1 MLFRSL
7 KINYVQNMEEI
18 NNGGYAYSDTTV
30 VANSTGFSNTN
41 DTIYITNANTRFKV
55 DDRLYYEV
63 PTNNTAIAPLTGN
76 SYYYISFANTS
87 AIKLSSSV
95 GGANINITDSRTTNP
110 GESHKFYIKYSTP
123 ELYYANVINST
134 SFELYTNQILTQS
147 LDGSSFTPYSTVDGG
162 YIYINTGGEG
172 ASFEIGSLVNKEI
185 YYLNTDIIDDYY
197 FADIETHVSGYTL
210 DVSNINGTFNAGDVI
225 SMNDIDVR
233 EIDCQITNISV
244 LDAGETLSNT
254 SLGIANLTVLFSDE
268 SNILVKG
275 SDINNSNLVSGI
287 FLISSGS
294 SELLIKN
301 LYPVMTVNATAN
313 VVQSNST
320 SIEVNWQTGYF
331 YEGETVY
338 NQNSVSNAV
347 ITEVIRNDNWN
358 FPIVG
363 VPDLENLDS
372 RIGDVLIYVE
382 KEVGTIASL
391 TNINPGE
398 GYALDPDVSVIEPL
412 IYQLQLDDGF
422 NRGTYKGFN
431 SIIQGNAG
439 FGTGIVTS
447 IKIIDSGYGYER
459 DMVVSLRSEEN
470 PYSVTG
476 RSVVDSTGIG
486 KGYWKNK
493 KSFLSDEIRL
503 QDSDYYQNYSYEK
516 IGRAHV

>member
-1 MLFRSL
+1 MTG
-7 KINYVQNMEEI
+7 VQTCALPI
-18 NNGGYAYSDTTV
+18 
-30 VANSTGFSNTN
+30 
-41 DTIYITNANTRFKV
+41 
-55 DDRLYYEV
+55 
-63 PTNNTAIAPLTGN
+63 
-76 SYYYISFANTS
+76 
-87 AIKLSSSV
+87 
-95 GGANINITDSRTTNP
+95 
-110 GESHKFYIKYSTP
+110 
-123 ELYYANVINST
+123 
-134 SFELYTNQILTQS
+134 
-147 LDGSSFTPYSTVDGG
+147 
-162 YIYINTGGEG
+162 
-172 ASFEIGSLVNKEI
+172 
-185 YYLNTDIIDDYY
+185 
-197 FADIETHVSGYTL
+197 
-210 DVSNINGTFNAGDVI
+210 
-225 SMNDIDVR
+225 
-233 EIDCQITNISV
+233 

-391 TNINPGE
+391 TNINPE
-398 GYALDPDVSVIEPL
+398 
-412 IYQLQLDDGF
+412 
-422 NRGTYKGFN
+422 
-431 SIIQGNAG
+431 
-439 FGTGIVTS
+439 
-447 IKIIDSGYGYER
+447 
-459 DMVVSLRSEEN
+459 
-470 PYSVTG
+470 
-476 RSVVDSTGIG
+476 
-486 KGYWKNK
+486 
-493 KSFLSDEIRL
+493 
-503 QDSDYYQNYSYEK
+503 